1 MDSDKLQATTYMS
14 RNFYLLAI
22 GIYLPAK
29 KKVFC
34 RPNQIPVKGSACTD
48 HT

>member
-29 KKVFC
+29 KGVL
-34 RPNQIPVKGSACTD
+34 SAQSDSSKKLCL
-48 HT
+48 H